1 MKINFTQLSNTNH
14 FGITLCPWYK
24 YVSLKETRKCYKP
37 TQLIRANNF
46 FTHKILSSCKENK
59 KAKSVLLKWNMTI
72 YSLSLQSSTS
82 SNQSRIFWK
91 IEFLLYEDS
100 QYTGVWKIGNTAVYM
115 KYLSKYRL
123 YTNMLRIHLFSIF
136 TIKTPPALAELVPL
150 DL

>member
-82 SNQSRIFWK
+82 SNQIVVFFEKLNFYFMKTANILVYGKLVILRCIWN
-91 IEFLLYEDS
+91 ICLNID
-100 QYTGVWKIGNTAVYM
+100 YTLICLEYICSVSSPLRRHR
-115 KYLSKYRL
+115 LSL
-123 YTNMLRIHLFSIF
+123 SSC
-136 TIKTPPALAELVPL
+136 P
-150 DL
+150 